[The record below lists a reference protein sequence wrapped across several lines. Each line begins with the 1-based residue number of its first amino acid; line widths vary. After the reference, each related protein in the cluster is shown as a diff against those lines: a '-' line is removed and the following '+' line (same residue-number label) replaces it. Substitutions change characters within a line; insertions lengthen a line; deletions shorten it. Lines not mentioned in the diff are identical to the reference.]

1 MRVLLIG
8 EFSRLHNTLKEG
20 LTALN
25 HDVTLVG
32 TNDGFKNFPVDLN
45 FEATFFSKLA
55 LRPMVKAI
63 DKITAIN
70 LVQIENAFRFYR
82 LLSVL
87 KDYDVVQLINENSI
101 KTHPKLEIWLLKK
114 LKKQNKKLFLMSC
127 GADHSSIKF
136 AVDKKSKYSILTPYL
151 QDKTLKD
158 QYRFMLRY
166 LSQPYVELH
175 DYLFQNVV
183 GVIAS
188 DLDYHLPLKGN
199 KKYLGMIPNPINTD
213 ELTYEIPKI
222 TDKIVIFHG
231 INTANRF
238 KKGSDFFEKALSLI
252 CNKYKD
258 KIEVIITEDL
268 PYNDYIMSYKHC
280 HILLD
285 QVYAYDQGFNAL
297 EAMAMGKV
305 VFTGAEQEWL
315 EHYKLEEDTV
325 AINAEPSSEKIAK
338 KLEWL
343 INNPEKIIEISKNA
357 RQFVQNEHNYLVSA
371 RKYIDVWQNNA

>member
-20 LTALN
+20 LIALN
-25 HDVTLVG
+25 QDVTLVG

-45 FEATFFSKLA
+45 FEATFFSKPA
-55 LRPMVKAI
+55 LRPLVKAI

-82 LLSVL
+82 LLSFL

-101 KTHPKLEIWLLKK
+101 KTHPKLEIWLLKR

-136 AVDKKSKYSILTPYL
+136 AVDKKLKYSILTPYL

-166 LSQPYVELH
+166 LSQPYVKLH
-175 DYLFQNVV
+175 EYLFQNVV

-213 ELTYEIPKI
+213 ELAFEIPKI

-231 INTANRF
+231 INKANRF

-252 CNKYKD
+252 SKKYKD

-268 PYNDYIMSYKHC
+268 PYNDYIKSYKSC

-325 AINAEPSSEKIAK
+325 AINAEPSAEQIAR
-338 KLEWL
+338 KLESL

-371 RKYIDVWQNNA
+371 QKYIYVWQNNA